1 MRFFLWKQEQN
12 IFTVL
17 YILLSPF
24 TIGYTVG
31 ELLGE
36 AMMERHK
43 LKVMTVHKGNHI
55 ITFETFEQYQMF
67 ASYMVRRMLE
77 KGEIAGEKIEM
88 MELQDYDLW
97 LLYIDEL
104 LDSNDI
110 VLTDLGNCTV
120 CRIVSDY
127 EIEEGEEG
135 ESEKNESEKLD
146 FALFLCYNIIR
157 KW

>member
-135 ESEKNESEKLD
+135 ESEKNESE
-146 FALFLCYNIIR
+146 N
-157 KW
+157 